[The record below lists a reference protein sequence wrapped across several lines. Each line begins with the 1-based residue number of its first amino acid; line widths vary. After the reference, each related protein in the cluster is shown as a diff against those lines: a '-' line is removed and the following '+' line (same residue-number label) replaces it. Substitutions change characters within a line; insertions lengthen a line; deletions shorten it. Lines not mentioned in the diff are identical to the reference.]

1 MTRDLHEAILQA
13 SDLVAQTEHTH
24 REVAEAMGLDPRT
37 HRRWRKRD
45 LKPEQD
51 YQGHKRDQDRLC
63 SLQDWI
69 DTAHSKEEPGQGY
82 SGPADAE
89 RDPHAVTAEEIKDY
103 GVGGYGAPVTPEVN
117 GATAETSFDPQKAI
131 KEQDRRFKQK
141 HRRAEKKRSQTIRF
155 DTGPVMLAFLG
166 DQHIGNAGTNIRRVF
181 EEQQTIKRTP
191 GAYAWIMGDVV
202 DNFIVGR
209 LQEQNMKPAA
219 PIWEQWQLAKEYLER
234 WEDRIVAYV
243 GGNHGA
249 WTMSQTQIDYRRD
262 ICPDGVLYDGDDV
275 QADVSVGSA
284 TYSVWA
290 RHKWRG
296 NSIYNQTHGQERAAR
311 FNDPNHDI
319 YVGAHTH
326 EGALYREMI
335 HEGQRKAAVQI
346 GTYKVHDDYA
356 RAQGFPESD
365 MSTACAVILHDDG
378 SMHGMA
384 DLTAAK
390 RYMQALY

>member
-1 MTRDLHEAILQA
+1 VSDPHKVVKKVEAKVQ
-13 SDLVAQTEHTH
+13 STGKTY
-24 REVAEAMGLDPRT
+24 AEAAEAAGISERYL
-37 HRRWRKRD
+37 RRLRKGEGQ
-45 LKPEQD
+45 PSAQVA
-51 YQGHKRDQDRLC
+51 
-63 SLQDWI
+63 SLLTEWVQSTED
-69 DTAHSKEEPGQGY
+69 AGSKSY

-89 RDPHAVTAEEIKDY
+89 RNPQAVAADNLEDY
-103 GVGGYGAPVTPEVN
+103 GVGSYGEPGTPDVN
-117 GATAETSFDPQKAI
+117 GATAETDFDAEQAI
-131 KEQDRRFKQK
+131 KEQQRRYKQK
-141 HRRAEKKRSQTIRF
+141 HRRARKKKSQTIRF
-155 DTGPVMLAFLG
+155 DTGPVMIAFVG
-166 DQHIGNAGTNIRRVF
+166 DQHIGNAGTNVRRVF
-181 EEQQTIKRTP
+181 QEQHLIKKTP
-191 GAYAWIMGDVV
+191 AAYAWIMGDVV
-202 DNFIVGR
+202 DNFIVGK
-209 LQEQNMKPAA
+209 LQEQNMKPGA
-219 PIWEQWQLAKEYLER
+219 PIWEQWQLAREYLDR
-234 WEDRIVAYV
+234 WDDQIIAFV

-275 QADVSVGSA
+275 QADVTVGAA

-346 GTYKVHDDYA
+346 GTYKLHDDYA
-356 RAQGFPESD
+356 RTQGYPDHD

-378 SMHGMA
+378 SFHGMA
-384 DLTAAK
+384 DLKAAK
-390 RYMQALY
+390 RYMQSLYR